1 MTTRAQLVSLLVLA
15 LAAIAWMNYLDHPTR
30 RNLERAIIRT
40 LAL

>member
-1 MTTRAQLVSLLVLA
+1 MTRAQIASLLVLA
-15 LAAIAWMNYLDHPTR
+15 LATIAWLNYLDRPTR